1 MLRIAICV
9 NDKKTYDL
17 IKKLYECIS
26 EDTIK
31 IYIFNIKDESIDNFN
46 EADYDKIFFV
56 HENATESIVQKIPE
70 GKFINSSYI
79 QEINPENIEYIK
91 VDSVYTYIKYNKE
104 R

>member
-31 IYIFNIKDESIDNFN
+31 IYIFNL
-46 EADYDKIFFV
+46 
-56 HENATESIVQKIPE
+56 ATWYQ
-70 GKFINSSYI
+70 
-79 QEINPENIEYIK
+79 
-91 VDSVYTYIKYNKE
+91 
-104 R
+104 